1 MSQEQH
7 SAPRAGSKRL
17 PTPNSDFFD
26 LYSLLSDEDNA
37 IRLTVREFMEREVAP
52 IVNHYWTEG
61 EFPFELIPKMAE
73 LGLVGL
79 SFHGYGLPGKT
90 YLLEGIIAME
100 MARVDCS
107 IATFLGVQNSLAM
120 ASIYYCGGEEQKQ
133 YWLPRMHRLETI
145 GSFALTEPEV
155 GSSIARDMMTTCQ
168 RDGDEWVINGK
179 KRWIGNAPFADIHIV
194 WARDVET
201 NHIKGFIVPKET
213 PVVRATRMDC
223 KIALRI
229 VQNGDITLEN
239 VRVPESSRLQKSTTF
254 AGTAKVLRAA
264 RVGVSWFAA
273 GCSMGAYEHCLKY
286 AQPRQQFGKP
296 IGNYQLVQNLLVQ
309 MLGNITA
316 AQTMCFRLGQM
327 QDAGTLKD
335 EHASLAKAYTT
346 VGMRET
352 VGWARELLGG
362 NGILVEHNVAR
373 FVADSEAIYSYEGTR
388 EMNTLIVGRSITG
401 FSAFV

>member
-1 MSQEQH
+1 MSEH
-7 SAPRAGSKRL
+7 IPSAPRPATKRL
-17 PTPNSDFFD
+17 PAPNGDFFD
-26 LYSLLSDEDNA
+26 LFSLLSEEDNA
-37 IRLTVREFMEREVAP
+37 IRLKVRHFMETEVAP
-52 IVNHYWTEG
+52 IANHYWTEG
-61 EFPFELIPKMAE
+61 EFPFELIPKFAT
-73 LGLVGL
+73 LGLMGL
-79 SFHGYGLPGKT
+79 PFHGYDCPGKSF
-90 YLLEGIIAME
+90 LLEGIVAME

-107 IATFLGVQNSLAM
+107 IATFFGVQNSLAM
-120 ASIYYCGGEEQKQ
+120 ASIYHCGGEEQKA
-133 YWLPRMHRLETI
+133 YWLPKMHRLETI

-155 GSSIARDMMTTCQ
+155 GSSIARDMMTTCK
-168 RDGDEWVINGK
+168 REGDTWIINGQ

-194 WARDVET
+194 WARDVEN

-213 PVVRATRMDC
+213 PGVRSVRMDG

-229 VQNGDITLEN
+229 VQNGDIFLEN
-239 VRVPESSRLQKSTTF
+239 VRIAEENRLQKSTTF
-254 AGTAKVLRAA
+254 AGTARVLRAA

-286 AQPRQQFGKP
+286 AQTRHQFGKA
-296 IGNYQLVQNLLVQ
+296 IGNYQLVQSLLVQ

-352 VGWARELLGG
+352 VGWARELFGG

-373 FVADSEAIYSYEGTR
+373 FVADAEAIYSYEGTR
-388 EMNTLIVGRSITG
+388 EMNTLIVGRAITG

>member
-1 MSQEQH
+1 M
-7 SAPRAGSKRL
+7 
-17 PTPNSDFFD
+17 
-26 LYSLLSDEDNA
+26 
-37 IRLTVREFMEREVAP
+37 
-52 IVNHYWTEG
+52 
-61 EFPFELIPKMAE
+61 
-73 LGLVGL
+73 
-79 SFHGYGLPGKT
+79 
-90 YLLEGIIAME
+90 
-100 MARVDCS
+100 
-107 IATFLGVQNSLAM
+107 
-120 ASIYYCGGEEQKQ
+120 
-133 YWLPRMHRLETI
+133 
-145 GSFALTEPEV
+145 
-155 GSSIARDMMTTCQ
+155 
-168 RDGDEWVINGK
+168 
-179 KRWIGNAPFADIHIV
+179 
-194 WARDVET
+194 
-201 NHIKGFIVPKET
+201 
-213 PVVRATRMDC
+213 
-223 KIALRI
+223 
-229 VQNGDITLEN
+229 QNGDITLEN